1 MTNMTVVWE
10 HVDDSNK
17 HISVY
22 RSQYGSSLLTEENI
36 KDKNI
41 TFDKTTGRPSLNPSI
56 CVNDAI
62 RGVRLRTNNTL
73 QPDGTKKKERLEIPC
88 LWFCVSKKQTM
99 RTQKRKFTTEEHCQ
113 SEEFRLL
120 QYYKKHKETFDM
132 IETTRSQEAAIK
144 KRKSTNDY
152 KEVEKNFRKYTME
165 KRRLQSCRQ
174 TLTAENENKQQH
186 TTQNNYKLNVGKL
199 NPVSTNSTKNH
210 LTVSTGELSPEQNNS
225 SNSSTGSEQS
235 PQPTKTFSPISELKQ
250 SFGNKEYSSSSES
263 DTEID

>member
-1 MTNMTVVWE
+1 MTVVWE

-22 RSQYGSSLLTEENI
+22 RSQYEKFLLTEEKI

-56 CVNDAI
+56 CVDDAI
-62 RGVRLRTNNTL
+62 RGVRLRTNNIL

-88 LWFCVSKKQTM
+88 LWYCVSKKQTM
-99 RTQKRKFTTEEHCQ
+99 RTQKRKFTTEEECHL
-113 SEEFRLL
+113 EELRLS
-120 QYYKKHKETFDM
+120 QYYEKNKKQFHI
-132 IETTRSQEAAIK
+132 IETTRLHEATIK

-152 KEVEKNFRKYTME
+152 KEVEKRFKKHKME
-165 KRRLQSCRQ
+165 ELRLEMGRQ
-174 TLTAENENKQQH
+174 TLKAENENKQQH

-250 SFGNKEYSSSSES
+250 SFGNTEYSSSSES
-263 DTEID
+263 DTEND